1 MDSSARAKR
10 TASRAKSSNTE
21 STSTT
26 NNSEFSGGSKTLNL
40 GDIKPDFRRAFS
52 PQTTISD
59 SVQFDTTTGQT
70 NIDTPFLPQ
79 LDIHTI
85 GQSLKTTDLK
95 DITDVRNP
103 GFSDDQKCNE
113 AIFERAKNDYE
124 DAIRY
129 QQLLQWANKYRGE
142 EFKTL
147 ASNVKAFQAGLSTL
161 TDIEKAKQQ
170 FLELLKQGK
179 ITEQKGTE
187 YIAQSHKTSV
197 IQAQLPYTIAEN
209 EANLEQSRIR
219 AQKSFEQAKLDND
232 LFEDWLASKRGETK

>member
-1 MDSSARAKR
+1 MDSTARAKR
-10 TASRAKSSNTE
+10 TASKAKSASTDTNSTSSNTGFNY
-21 STSTT
+21 ST
-26 NNSEFSGGSKTLNL
+26 KTLNL
-40 GDIKPDFRRAFS
+40 GGIRPDFRQSIS
-52 PQTTISD
+52 PQVSISD
-59 SVQFDTTTGQT
+59 SVNFDVTTGHTQL
-70 NIDTPFLPQ
+70 DAPYLPQ
-79 LDIHTI
+79 IDINTI
-85 GQSLKTTDLK
+85 GQSLKSTDLK
-95 DITDVRNP
+95 VIDDVRNP
-103 GFSDDQKCNE
+103 GFSEDEKCNE
-113 AIFERAKNDYE
+113 ATFERAKNDYE

-147 ASNVKAFQAGLSTL
+147 ASNVKAFQAGLTTL

-187 YIAQSHKTSV
+187 YIAQSHRTATM
-197 IQAQLPYTIAEN
+197 QAQLPYTIAEN

-232 LFEDWLASKRGETK
+232 LFEDWLASKRGEKM